1 MEIFIMF
8 RTATLFLL
16 ALAVSANAGYTV
28 DTPAAKVD
36 VETRSEPI
44 AGLYNAP
51 WFNYLADLQEA
62 EKELGNDLEGAS
74 DDEDRRDAW
83 EEYRNELIDAD
94 KDYVQEMRER
104 GHRAGRVTVG

>member
-1 MEIFIMF
+1 MEENMF
-8 RTATLFLL
+8 RTMTLSLL
-16 ALAVSANAGYTV
+16 AIAASAQADYTV
-28 DTPAAKVD
+28 DTPAAEVN
-36 VETRSEPI
+36 VEIRKEPI

-51 WFNYLADLQEA
+51 WFNYLADLSEA

-104 GHRAGRVTVG
+104 GYRAGRVTVG

>member
-1 MEIFIMF
+1 MF
-8 RTATLFLL
+8 KTATLSLL
-16 ALAVSANAGYTV
+16 VFAASANAGYTV
-28 DTPAAKVD
+28 DSPAAELD
-36 VETRSEPI
+36 VETRKEPI

-51 WFNYLADLQEA
+51 WFNYLADLSEA

-83 EEYRNELIDAD
+83 EEYRGELIDAD

-104 GHRAGRVTVG
+104 GFRAGRVTVG